1 LRVFGPGPTRIG
13 VSSADTTWARMIR
26 HRIALFAP
34 ATAAAARLIMEC
46 TNPGEGLAP
55 VRASISSA
63 QRCTGIACAAIRY
76 THHAWRLRP

>member
-1 LRVFGPGPTRIG
+1 MRVLGPGPTRIG
-13 VSSADTTWARMIR
+13 VSSALMTCARMIR

-34 ATAAAARLIMEC
+34 ATAAAARLIMPC

-55 VRASISSA
+55 VSASISSA

-76 THHAWRLRP
+76 THHACSARP